1 MKRIMGIYSKTEAIS
16 GAFFLA
22 LCLAFA
28 PFDQLAAQTKPKT
41 VFVGHGV
48 DLESLN
54 PYWHNTTANYAVWR
68 HFLEPLAEYDFAKR
82 KYTGILAESWS
93 GNEKGW
99 TFKLHRNVKFHNG
112 AEMTASDVIYSLKR
126 SIDSKLSRQVNLARI
141 IQSIQASDPHTVVI
155 TTTKPV
161 VSLLD
166 YLDNAY
172 ILSERAA
179 KESGDEAT
187 FGKKPIGTGPFKFV
201 EWVRGE
207 RVVAEKNSQYWRGA
221 PKIDRIVWKPVAEDA
236 ARLALLESGQA
247 DLIAN
252 VPPHETARLKANS
265 NLRLEEVR
273 SARIIFLLLDPAHK
287 PLDNKLVRQAIHY
300 AIDKDA
306 LVKYVLDGK
315 AHRLDGI
322 LGPHGF
328 GEDPSFKP
336 YSYDPQKAKELLAAA
351 GFANGFE
358 IDFYTSTGRYTKDR
372 EIAQAIAGQLAKVGI
387 KTRFHTPEWGIFNDL
402 HRSGKCPICF
412 RGRGTVVDPDDFF
425 NEYFETGV
433 SKRLSYSNPKF
444 DRLIQQQRQIFDLE
458 KREPIL
464 QSAIK
469 ILLDD
474 APIVPLYNPID
485 IYAVKRR
492 LVWKPSA
499 KDYINVAEADLA
511 EK

>member
-1 MKRIMGIYSKTEAIS
+1 MRIYSKTEAVS

-22 LCLAFA
+22 LCLAIA
-28 PFDQLAAQTKPKT
+28 PLDQLAAQTKPKT

-68 HFLEPLAEYDFAKR
+68 HFLEPLAEYDFVKR
-82 KYTGILAESWS
+82 KYNGILAESWFAS
-93 GNEKGW
+93 EKAW

-112 AEMTASDVIYSLKR
+112 AEMTSSDVIYSLKR
-126 SIDSKLSRQVNLARI
+126 SIDPKLSRQVNLTRI
-141 IQSIQASDPHTVVI
+141 IQSIQAPDPHTVVI

-172 ILSERAA
+172 ILSAAAA
-179 KESGDEAT
+179 KESADEAT

-221 PKIDRIVWKPVAEDA
+221 PKIDRIVWKAVAEDA

-287 PLDNKLVRQAIHY
+287 PLDNKLVRQAIHF

-372 EIAQAIAGQLAKVGI
+372 EIAQAIAGQLAKIGI
-387 KTRFHTPEWGIFNDL
+387 RTRFHTPEWGIFNDL
-402 HRSGKCPICF
+402 HRSGKCPVCF

-425 NEYFETGV
+425 NEYFESGV

-444 DRLIQQQRQIFDLE
+444 DRLLQQQRQIFDLE

-464 QSAIK
+464 QAAIK

-499 KDYINVAEADLA
+499 KDYINVADADLN

>member
-1 MKRIMGIYSKTEAIS
+1 MPVLSRAAATSLTVFFAAYLSFLPVSK
-16 GAFFLA
+16 
-22 LCLAFA
+22 
-28 PFDQLAAQTKPKT
+28 LAAQAKGKT
-41 VFVGHGV
+41 VVVGHGV

-68 HFLEPLAEYDFAKR
+68 HFLEPLAEYDFVKKR
-82 KYTGILAESWS
+82 YVGVLAESWS
-93 GNEKGW
+93 GTEKGW
-99 TFKLHRNVKFHNG
+99 TFRLQKNVKFHNG
-112 AEMTASDVIYSLKR
+112 VEMTAADVIYSLKR
-126 SIDSKLSRQVNLARI
+126 SVDPKLSRQINLARS
-141 IQSIQASDPHTVVI
+141 IQSIQAPDPYTVVV

-172 ILSERAA
+172 ILSEAAA

-187 FGKKPIGTGPFKFV
+187 FGKKPAGTGPFKFV

-207 RVVAEKNSQYWRGA
+207 RVVAEKNPQYWRGA
-221 PKIDRIVWKPVAEDA
+221 AKVDRIIWKPVAEDA

-252 VPPHETARLKANS
+252 VPPHETDRLRGNS
-265 NLRLEEVR
+265 TVRLEETR

-300 AIDKDA
+300 ALDKDA
-306 LVKYVLDGK
+306 LIKYVLDGK
-315 AHRLDGI
+315 AYRLDGI

-336 YSYDPQKAKELLAAA
+336 YSYNPQKAKELLTAA

-387 KTRFHTPEWGIFNDL
+387 KTRFHTPEWGVFNDL
-402 HRSGKCPICF
+402 HRAGKCPICF
-412 RGRGTVVDPDDFF
+412 RGRGTVVDPDDFL

-433 SKRLSYSNPKF
+433 SKRLSYSNAQF

-458 KREPIL
+458 KRTPIL
-464 QSAIK
+464 QTAIK

-485 IYAVKRR
+485 IYAAKRR
-492 LVWKPSA
+492 LIWKPSP
-499 KDYINVAEADLA
+499 KDYINVADADLA